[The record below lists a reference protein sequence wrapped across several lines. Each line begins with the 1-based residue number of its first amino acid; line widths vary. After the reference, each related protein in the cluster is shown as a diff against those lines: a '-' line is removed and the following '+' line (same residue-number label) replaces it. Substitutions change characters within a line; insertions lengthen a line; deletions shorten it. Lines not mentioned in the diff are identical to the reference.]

1 MVATFICI
9 ETPERTVEA
18 INWSS
23 YSYPDAYFVNLTRE
37 KKYILLKTGE
47 EGVLLHPR
55 WGHLCA
61 VGVTA
66 GRVSA
71 KGQEYRCAGHAA
83 ELPLSKDTPL

>member
-1 MVATFICI
+1 M
-9 ETPERTVEA
+9 
-18 INWSS
+18 
-23 YSYPDAYFVNLTRE
+23 
-37 KKYILLKTGE
+37 GE
-47 EGVLLHPR
+47 EGALLDPR